1 MIRVAIVE
9 DEEAYARDL
18 TVFLRQYELK
28 RGVELTVDTFSSG
41 VDFISDYNARYDV
54 VFMDIKLPHMN
65 GMQCAVRLRRLDED
79 VALIFVTS
87 MNQYALKGYEV
98 GAMGYMIK
106 PISYFPL
113 SVLMDKVQK
122 KLARETTRDI
132 VLSRGDSVRRVSL
145 RDLRFVEVLDHYLI
159 YHTEEGTFREIG
171 RMKTAEEELGGHGFF
186 RCSNSHLINL
196 RYVQAID
203 ENEVTVGTERAPIS
217 RRRKKELLEAINN
230 YFKNGG
236 GQ

>member
-18 TVFLRQYELK
+18 TVFFAGSMNSSAALNLRSIHFPAASILSATTM
-28 RGVELTVDTFSSG
+28 RDTTSF
-41 VDFISDYNARYDV
+41 
-54 VFMDIKLPHMN
+54 FMDIKLPHMN

-122 KLARETTRDI
+122 KLARETTRI
-132 VLSRGDSVRRVSL
+132 LYSRGGTACGGSL
-145 RDLRFVEVLDHYLI
+145 
-159 YHTEEGTFREIG
+159 
-171 RMKTAEEELGGHGFF
+171 
-186 RCSNSHLINL
+186 C
-196 RYVQAID
+196 AIFGLWKFSI
-203 ENEVTVGTERAPIS
+203 TIS
-217 RRRKKELLEAINN
+217 SIIRRRGRFARSDA
-230 YFKNGG
+230 
-236 GQ
+236 